1 MIRKSRIRP
10 KKTPDDPET
19 NANSRLRLEPDASNN
34 ERLIVNNSP
43 LPMATLAGP
52 NHILRYVNPAFCRLL
67 SKTKDELTGKPFAEA
82 VAWEGCLALLNRV
95 YSTGEFAVQ
104 TEPGRTEAHP
114 ARRSYSVW
122 PLHGAEDHPA
132 GLAMQ
137 VTETTQFQQRAIAVN
152 EQLLLSGVRQ
162 HELIETAERLNAE
175 LQLEIAE
182 RKRMEQAL
190 VHSEKLAV
198 TARFA
203 SAMAHEINNPLEAIS
218 NLVYLL
224 APLQTSAE
232 AQAYIATME
241 GQLKGLTRIAV
252 QSLKF
257 HRDSNK
263 PAVFSL
269 DAVLREVSEFYRSQA
284 ERQGIVIHQ
293 RLEIDGAILAFRSE
307 IVQVVTNL
315 LLNALDAT
323 PTGGQVILH
332 LYPA

>member
-1 MIRKSRIRP
+1 MIRKSRV
-10 KKTPDDPET
+10 KHKETSDDRE
-19 NANSRLRLEPDASNN
+19 ADAISRLGPEPDVSNSA
-34 ERLIVNNSP
+34 RSIVDNSP
-43 LPMATLAGP
+43 LPMATLAGS

-82 VAWEGCLALLNRV
+82 VPWEGCLALLNRV

-122 PLHGAEDHPA
+122 ALYGAEDHPA

-198 TARFA
+198 TYGRSLRIRPDSRNRPPNVIIDPGADGPKQKATRRIGRNLPFFNVASFHRRVCQNAAEGNRCAAR
-203 SAMAHEINNPLEAIS
+203 I
-218 NLVYLL
+218 
-224 APLQTSAE
+224 AE
-232 AQAYIATME
+232 AVVSRLAIP
-241 GQLKGLTRIAV
+241 
-252 QSLKF
+252 S
-257 HRDSNK
+257 HR
-263 PAVFSL
+263 
-269 DAVLREVSEFYRSQA
+269 RVSPYSISTWNVKEWS
-284 ERQGIVIHQ
+284 
-293 RLEIDGAILAFRSE
+293 
-307 IVQVVTNL
+307 
-315 LLNALDAT
+315 
-323 PTGGQVILH
+323 P
-332 LYPA
+332 